1 MPSIEPNLFHN
12 AALQPETLV
21 SNETYATEDAE
32 IRPGRARVNCLHI
45 RPASKTHSVIQGRAL
60 LPFDIQH

>member
-12 AALQPETLV
+12 AALQPETL
-21 SNETYATEDAE
+21 SLKRDLR

-45 RPASKTHSVIQGRAL
+45 KPASKTHSVIQGRAL

>member
-21 SNETYATEDAE
+21 SNETYVTEDAE
-32 IRPGRARVNCLHI
+32 IRPRSYGARPGHKAC
-45 RPASKTHSVIQGRAL
+45 K
-60 LPFDIQH
+60 